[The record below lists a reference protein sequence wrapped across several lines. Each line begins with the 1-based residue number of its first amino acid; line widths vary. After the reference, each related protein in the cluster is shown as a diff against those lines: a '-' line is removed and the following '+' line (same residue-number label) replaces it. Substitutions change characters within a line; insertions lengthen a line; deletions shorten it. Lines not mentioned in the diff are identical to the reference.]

1 MKDAAPGDAKQPE
14 GQQWFIPFTQPTAA
28 VFKLKHSKG
37 KKANV
42 RDEYKA
48 FLLLEFG
55 MVESG
60 KYPGSKAELAD
71 TRIWRLGSLLA
82 MRSGSNM
89 HHRAWQ
95 IFFRS
100 SKTPYKNPVLRLSI
114 VRI

>member
-1 MKDAAPGDAKQPE
+1 MKRAKAILKHLALAMVDGLASELHAMKGAAPGGAKQPE
-14 GQQWFIPFTQPTAA
+14 RQQWFIPFTQPTAA

-60 KYPGSKAELAD
+60 KYPGSKAELVAHYQ
-71 TRIWRLGSLLA
+71 LQ
-82 MRSGSNM
+82 RS
-89 HHRAWQ
+89 
-95 IFFRS
+95 
-100 SKTPYKNPVLRLSI
+100 TSI
-114 VRI
+114 TVIQNSIN